1 MLEKPRNKLR
11 KFNKFGNFECKKV
24 FELLCTYFK
33 LSNKLL
39 LLTSD

>member
-24 FELLCTYFK
+24 FELQKRDSLLSTYF
-33 LSNKLL
+33 
-39 LLTSD
+39 